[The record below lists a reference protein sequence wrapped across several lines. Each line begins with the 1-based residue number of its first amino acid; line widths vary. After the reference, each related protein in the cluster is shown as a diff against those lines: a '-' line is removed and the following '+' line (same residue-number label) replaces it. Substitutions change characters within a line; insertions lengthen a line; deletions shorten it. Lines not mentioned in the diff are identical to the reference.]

1 MKKFATWCLNHLG
14 LLLGIVVFVVT
25 FAVIGGVMLNS
36 HNAYI
41 EYEKKFNEADLE
53 LRSNSPAQAQFIEFQ
68 DDYKSEY
75 KNKLEL
81 FADELKVTTTQEE
94 YMVEDYIDLT
104 SRGGTVSIELSLD
117 ERSFVDIDLLL
128 SSEHVTEIPAE
139 EEGEDPTEEYGVKDL
154 LNNVTFVVNGEN
166 MEEDDV
172 NLLNSGDGPEF
183 HHLIMGG
190 FALPEGEVTLE
201 IKSNSGKNALMPQI
215 QKISFFSSAVLTV
228 ASEEAEE

>member
-14 LLLGIVVFVVT
+14 LLLGIVVFVIT

-81 FADELKVTTTQEE
+81 FADELNVTTTQEE
-94 YMVEDYIDLT
+94 YMIEDYIDLT
-104 SRGGTVSIELSLD
+104 EKGGSVLIKLSLE
-117 ERSFVDIDLLL
+117 ERSFVDIDFVI
-128 SSEHVTEIPAE
+128 SSEYKTEVTG
-139 EEGEDPTEEYGVKDL
+139 EEGEDPIEEYGVKDL
-154 LNNVTFVVNGEN
+154 LNNVTFIVNGEN

-172 NLLNSGDGPEF
+172 DLINNGNGVEF
-183 HHLIMGG
+183 HHLIMAG
-190 FALPEGEVTLE
+190 FALPEGNVTVE
-201 IKSNSGKNALMPQI
+201 IKSNSGKNALMPQM
-215 QKISFFSSAVLTV
+215 QKVSFFSSAVLTV

>member
-1 MKKFATWCLNHLG
+1 MKKFVTWCLNHLG

-81 FADELKVTTTQEE
+81 FADELNVTTTQEE

-104 SRGGTVSIELSLD
+104 EKGGSVLIKLSLE
-117 ERSFVDIDLLL
+117 ERSFVDIDFVI
-128 SSEHVTEIPAE
+128 SSEYKTEVAG
-139 EEGEDPTEEYGVKDL
+139 EEGEDPIDEYGVKDL
-154 LNNVTFVVNGEN
+154 LNNVTFIVNGEN

-172 NLLNSGDGPEF
+172 DLLNNGNGVEF
-183 HHLIMGG
+183 HHLIMAG
-190 FALPEGEVTLE
+190 FALPEGNVTVE
-201 IKSNSGKNALMPQI
+201 IKSNSGKNALMPQVRAI
-215 QKISFFSSAVLTV
+215 TFYSSAVLTV
-228 ASEEAEE
+228 ASEEAKE

>member
-75 KNKLEL
+75 KNKLVL
-81 FADELKVTTTQEE
+81 SADELNVTTTQEE
-94 YMVEDYIDLT
+94 YLDGDYIDLT
-104 SRGGTVSIELSLD
+104 EKGGSVLIKLSLE
-117 ERSFVDIDLLL
+117 ERSFVDIDFVI
-128 SSEHVTEIPAE
+128 SSEYKTEVAG
-139 EEGEDPTEEYGVKDL
+139 EEGEDPIDEYGVKDL
-154 LNNVTFVVNGEN
+154 LNNVTFIVNGEN

-172 NLLNSGDGPEF
+172 NLVNSGDGPEF
-183 HHLIMGG
+183 HHLIMAG
-190 FALPEGEVTLE
+190 FALPEGNVTVE
-201 IKSNSGKNALMPQI
+201 IKSNSGKNALMPQVRAI
-215 QKISFFSSAVLTV
+215 TFYSSAVLTV

>member
-1 MKKFATWCLNHLG
+1 MKKIATWCLNHLG
-14 LLLGIVVFVVT
+14 LLLGIVVFLVT
-25 FAVIGGVMLNS
+25 FGIIGGVMLNS
-36 HNAYI
+36 HNAYLD
-41 EYEKKFNEADLE
+41 YEKKFNEADLE

-81 FADELKVTTTQEE
+81 FADELNVTTTQEE

-104 SRGGTVSIELSLD
+104 EKGGSVLIKLSLE
-117 ERSFVDIDLLL
+117 ERSFVDIDFVI
-128 SSEHVTEIPAE
+128 SSEYKTEVAG
-139 EEGEDPTEEYGVKDL
+139 EEGEDPIEEYGVKDL
-154 LNNVTFVVNGEN
+154 LNNVIFIVNGEN

-172 NLLNSGDGPEF
+172 DLLNNGNGVEF

-190 FALPEGEVTLE
+190 FALPEGDVTVE

-215 QKISFFSSAVLTV
+215 QKVSFFSSFVLTV

>member
-75 KNKLEL
+75 KNKLEV
-81 FADELKVTTTQEE
+81 FADELKVTTSQEE
-94 YMVEDYIDLT
+94 YMVDDYIDLT
-104 SRGGTVSIELSLD
+104 SRGGTVSIKLSLD

-128 SSEHVTEIPAE
+128 SSEYKTEVAG

-190 FALPEGEVTLE
+190 FALPEGEVILE

-215 QKISFFSSAVLTV
+215 QKISFFSSAVLSV
-228 ASEEAEE
+228 AEEVNE